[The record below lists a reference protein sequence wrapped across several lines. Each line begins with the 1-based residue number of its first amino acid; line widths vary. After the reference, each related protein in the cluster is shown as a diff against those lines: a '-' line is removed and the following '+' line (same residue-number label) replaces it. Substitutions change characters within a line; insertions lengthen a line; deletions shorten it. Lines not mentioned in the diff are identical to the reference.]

1 MRYRIAPLF
10 CRPWTLN
17 GITPRLIESH
27 YENNYGDALNRLN
40 AITKELDAN
49 DFATISVHAIS
60 RLKQEQIAAL
70 NSTLLH
76 ELYFASLGGDGR
88 KVPEPLANVLAR
100 DFRSVDDWRREFIGL
115 ANALATGN
123 GWVLLTWVPRDNQLI
138 NQTISDGTQ
147 AIAGGIPILALDM
160 YEHAYQ
166 IDFGTNASAYVA
178 AFMRNI
184 DWNAV
189 EGRYEDAITTK
200 PPRPLVQR
208 QFGDLPSMTVDEVKM
223 MLDQGVPLQVI
234 DTRPRHYS
242 TRAQDIMEGATWRDP
257 ERVEEWIGE
266 LSKNVP
272 VVTFC
277 VYGFHIGCETAITL
291 RKAGFDA
298 RYMAGGHYAWKAA
311 KGPIK
316 LFDPGAL
323 S

>member
-100 DFRSVDDWRREFIGL
+100 DFRSIDEWRREFIAL

-184 DWNAV
+184 DWSAV

-272 VVTFC
+272 VVSDILC
-277 VYGFHIGCETAITL
+277 LWLPHWL
-291 RKAGFDA
+291 
-298 RYMAGGHYAWKAA
+298 
-311 KGPIK
+311 
-316 LFDPGAL
+316 
-323 S
+323 

>member
-100 DFRSVDDWRREFIGL
+100 DFRSIDEWRREFIAL

-184 DWNAV
+184 DWSAV

-200 PPRPLVQR
+200 PPRPL
-208 QFGDLPSMTVDEVKM
+208 GP
-223 MLDQGVPLQVI
+223 
-234 DTRPRHYS
+234 
-242 TRAQDIMEGATWRDP
+242 
-257 ERVEEWIGE
+257 
-266 LSKNVP
+266 
-272 VVTFC
+272 
-277 VYGFHIGCETAITL
+277 
-291 RKAGFDA
+291 
-298 RYMAGGHYAWKAA
+298 AA
-311 KGPIK
+311 VR
-316 LFDPGAL
+316 
-323 S
+323 